1 METTKVYY
9 YSDGMYSRE
18 IERKSVKCPFC
29 GVINIP
35 EYLFLKNVERSDFFN
50 VFTQCTN
57 PTCRN
62 MFITQFS
69 TVGVRKPVFT
79 KILPTALPEK
89 RTFSN
94 IISELSPNF
103 CEIYNQAYIAEQT
116 NLMQICGT
124 GYRKSLEFLI
134 KDKGKGTTLTAYNKK
149 VEIANSSGKK
159 YIEEFYNN
167 PGKLHRLEVHLNNDE
182 VKEYLNRTKQE
193 LSFYSL
199 IDNRFLY
206 DLFDQTLNS
215 LIRFEYKGI
224 KLDWDD
230 LLLGVITTT
239 PEKDSVLKLTSSK
252 RTKKVA

>member
-134 KDKGKGTTLTAYNKK
+134 KDYLISTLPEDQHEAIKNK
-149 VEIANSSGKK
+149 
-159 YIEEFYNN
+159 F
-167 PGKLHRLEVHLNNDE
+167 LNNCIRDNISNINIKTVASRAVWLGNDE
-182 VKEYLNRTKQE
+182 THYTRKWEDKDINDLKSIIELTLHWIESEIRTQ
-193 LSFYSL
+193 
-199 IDNRFLY
+199 
-206 DLFDQTLNS
+206 
-215 LIRFEYKGI
+215 
-224 KLDWDD
+224 KLLEDM
-230 LLLGVITTT
+230 
-239 PEKDSVLKLTSSK
+239 PEF
-252 RTKKVA
+252 R

>member
-134 KDKGKGTTLTAYNKK
+134 KDYLISTLPEDQHEAIKNK
-149 VEIANSSGKK
+149 
-159 YIEEFYNN
+159 F
-167 PGKLHRLEVHLNNDE
+167 LNNCIRDNISNINIKTVASRAVWLGNDE
-182 VKEYLNRTKQE
+182 THYTRKRA
-193 LSFYSL
+193 
-199 IDNRFLY
+199 
-206 DLFDQTLNS
+206 
-215 LIRFEYKGI
+215 
-224 KLDWDD
+224 
-230 LLLGVITTT
+230 
-239 PEKDSVLKLTSSK
+239 DSS
-252 RTKKVA
+252 

>member
-35 EYLFLKNVERSDFFN
+35 EYLFLKNVERSDFLN

-134 KDKGKGTTLTAYNKK
+134 KDYLISTLPEGQHEAIKNK
-149 VEIANSSGKK
+149 
-159 YIEEFYNN
+159 F
-167 PGKLHRLEVHLNNDE
+167 LNNCIRDNISNINIKTVASRAVWLGNDE
-182 VKEYLNRTKQE
+182 THYTRKWEDKDINDLKSIIELTLHWIESEIRTQ
-193 LSFYSL
+193 
-199 IDNRFLY
+199 
-206 DLFDQTLNS
+206 
-215 LIRFEYKGI
+215 
-224 KLDWDD
+224 KLLEDM
-230 LLLGVITTT
+230 
-239 PEKDSVLKLTSSK
+239 PEF
-252 RTKKVA
+252 R

>member
-9 YSDGMYSRE
+9 YSNGMYSRE

-134 KDKGKGTTLTAYNKK
+134 KDYLISTLPEDQHEAIKNK
-149 VEIANSSGKK
+149 
-159 YIEEFYNN
+159 F
-167 PGKLHRLEVHLNNDE
+167 LNNCIRDNISNINIKTVASRAVWLGNDE
-182 VKEYLNRTKQE
+182 THYTRKWEDKDINDLKSIIELTLHWIESEIRTQ
-193 LSFYSL
+193 
-199 IDNRFLY
+199 
-206 DLFDQTLNS
+206 
-215 LIRFEYKGI
+215 
-224 KLDWDD
+224 KLLEDM
-230 LLLGVITTT
+230 
-239 PEKDSVLKLTSSK
+239 PEF
-252 RTKKVA
+252 R

>member
-9 YSDGMYSRE
+9 CSDGMYSRE

-35 EYLFLKNVERSDFFN
+35 EYLFLKNVERSDFLN

-134 KDKGKGTTLTAYNKK
+134 KDYLISTLPEDQHEAIKNK
-149 VEIANSSGKK
+149 
-159 YIEEFYNN
+159 F
-167 PGKLHRLEVHLNNDE
+167 LNNCIRDNISNINIKTVASRAVWLGNDE
-182 VKEYLNRTKQE
+182 THYTRKWEDKDINDLKSIIELTLHWIESEIRTQ
-193 LSFYSL
+193 
-199 IDNRFLY
+199 
-206 DLFDQTLNS
+206 
-215 LIRFEYKGI
+215 
-224 KLDWDD
+224 KLLEDM
-230 LLLGVITTT
+230 
-239 PEKDSVLKLTSSK
+239 PEF
-252 RTKKVA
+252 R

>member
-50 VFTQCTN
+50 
-57 PTCRN
+57 
-62 MFITQFS
+62 
-69 TVGVRKPVFT
+69 VFT

-134 KDKGKGTTLTAYNKK
+134 KDYLISTLPEDQHEAIKNK
-149 VEIANSSGKK
+149 
-159 YIEEFYNN
+159 F
-167 PGKLHRLEVHLNNDE
+167 LNNCIRDNISNINIKTVASRAVWLGNDE
-182 VKEYLNRTKQE
+182 THYTRKWEDKDINDLKSIIELTLHWIESEIRTQ
-193 LSFYSL
+193 
-199 IDNRFLY
+199 
-206 DLFDQTLNS
+206 
-215 LIRFEYKGI
+215 
-224 KLDWDD
+224 KLLEDM
-230 LLLGVITTT
+230 
-239 PEKDSVLKLTSSK
+239 PEF
-252 RTKKVA
+252 R

>member
-62 MFITQFS
+62 MFITQIS

-134 KDKGKGTTLTAYNKK
+134 KDYLISTLPEDQHEAIKNK
-149 VEIANSSGKK
+149 
-159 YIEEFYNN
+159 F
-167 PGKLHRLEVHLNNDE
+167 LNNCIRDNISNINIKTVASRAVWLGNDE
-182 VKEYLNRTKQE
+182 THYTRKWEDKDINDLKSIIELTLHWIESEIRTQ
-193 LSFYSL
+193 
-199 IDNRFLY
+199 
-206 DLFDQTLNS
+206 
-215 LIRFEYKGI
+215 
-224 KLDWDD
+224 KLLEDM
-230 LLLGVITTT
+230 
-239 PEKDSVLKLTSSK
+239 PEF
-252 RTKKVA
+252 R

>member
-9 YSDGMYSRE
+9 YTDGMYSRE
-18 IERKSVKCPFC
+18 IERKTVKCPFC

-134 KDKGKGTTLTAYNKK
+134 KDYLISTLPEDQHEAIKNK
-149 VEIANSSGKK
+149 
-159 YIEEFYNN
+159 F
-167 PGKLHRLEVHLNNDE
+167 LNNCIRDNISNINIKTVASRAVWLGNDE
-182 VKEYLNRTKQE
+182 THYTRKWEDKDINDLKSIIELTLHWIESEIRTQ
-193 LSFYSL
+193 
-199 IDNRFLY
+199 
-206 DLFDQTLNS
+206 
-215 LIRFEYKGI
+215 
-224 KLDWDD
+224 KLLEDM
-230 LLLGVITTT
+230 
-239 PEKDSVLKLTSSK
+239 PEF
-252 RTKKVA
+252 R

>member
-35 EYLFLKNVERSDFFN
+35 EYLFLKNVERSDLFN

-134 KDKGKGTTLTAYNKK
+134 KDYLISTLPEDQHEAIKNK
-149 VEIANSSGKK
+149 
-159 YIEEFYNN
+159 F
-167 PGKLHRLEVHLNNDE
+167 LNNCIRDNISNINIKTVASRAVWLGNDE
-182 VKEYLNRTKQE
+182 THYTRKWEDKDINDLKSIIELTLHWIESEIRTQ
-193 LSFYSL
+193 
-199 IDNRFLY
+199 
-206 DLFDQTLNS
+206 
-215 LIRFEYKGI
+215 
-224 KLDWDD
+224 KLLEDM
-230 LLLGVITTT
+230 
-239 PEKDSVLKLTSSK
+239 PEF
-252 RTKKVA
+252 R

>member
-9 YSDGMYSRE
+9 CSDGMYSRE

-35 EYLFLKNVERSDFFN
+35 EYLFLKNVEGSDFPN

-89 RTFSN
+89 RTFSD
-94 IISELSPNF
+94 IISELSPIF

-134 KDKGKGTTLTAYNKK
+134 KDYLISTLPEDQHEAIKNK
-149 VEIANSSGKK
+149 
-159 YIEEFYNN
+159 F
-167 PGKLHRLEVHLNNDE
+167 LNNCIRDNISNINIKTVASRAVWLGNDE
-182 VKEYLNRTKQE
+182 THYTRKWEDKDINDLKSIIELTLHWIESEIRTQ
-193 LSFYSL
+193 
-199 IDNRFLY
+199 
-206 DLFDQTLNS
+206 
-215 LIRFEYKGI
+215 
-224 KLDWDD
+224 KLLEDM
-230 LLLGVITTT
+230 
-239 PEKDSVLKLTSSK
+239 PEF
-252 RTKKVA
+252 R

>member
-35 EYLFLKNVERSDFFN
+35 EYLFLKNVERSDFLN

-134 KDKGKGTTLTAYNKK
+134 KDYLISTLPEDQHEAIKNK
-149 VEIANSSGKK
+149 
-159 YIEEFYNN
+159 F
-167 PGKLHRLEVHLNNDE
+167 LNNCIRDNISNINIKTVASRAVWLGNDE
-182 VKEYLNRTKQE
+182 THYTRKWEDKDINDLKSIIELTLHWIESEIRTQ
-193 LSFYSL
+193 
-199 IDNRFLY
+199 
-206 DLFDQTLNS
+206 
-215 LIRFEYKGI
+215 
-224 KLDWDD
+224 KLLEDM
-230 LLLGVITTT
+230 
-239 PEKDSVLKLTSSK
+239 PEF
-252 RTKKVA
+252 R

>member
-89 RTFSN
+89 RTFSD
-94 IISELSPNF
+94 IISELSPIF

-134 KDKGKGTTLTAYNKK
+134 KDYLISTLPEDQHEAIKNK
-149 VEIANSSGKK
+149 
-159 YIEEFYNN
+159 F
-167 PGKLHRLEVHLNNDE
+167 LNNCIRDNISNINIKTVASRAVWLGNDE
-182 VKEYLNRTKQE
+182 THYTRKWEDKDINDLKSIIELTLHWIESEIRTQ
-193 LSFYSL
+193 
-199 IDNRFLY
+199 
-206 DLFDQTLNS
+206 
-215 LIRFEYKGI
+215 
-224 KLDWDD
+224 KLLEDM
-230 LLLGVITTT
+230 
-239 PEKDSVLKLTSSK
+239 PEF
-252 RTKKVA
+252 R

>member
-35 EYLFLKNVERSDFFN
+35 EYLFLKNVERNDFLN

-69 TVGVRKPVFT
+69 TVGVREPVFT

-89 RTFSN
+89 RTFSD

-134 KDKGKGTTLTAYNKK
+134 KDYLISTLPEDQHEAIKNK
-149 VEIANSSGKK
+149 
-159 YIEEFYNN
+159 F
-167 PGKLHRLEVHLNNDE
+167 LNNCIRDNISNINIKTVASRAVWLGNDE
-182 VKEYLNRTKQE
+182 THYTRKWEDKDINDLKSIIELTLHWIESEIRTQ
-193 LSFYSL
+193 
-199 IDNRFLY
+199 
-206 DLFDQTLNS
+206 
-215 LIRFEYKGI
+215 
-224 KLDWDD
+224 KLLEDM
-230 LLLGVITTT
+230 
-239 PEKDSVLKLTSSK
+239 PEF
-252 RTKKVA
+252 R

>member
-1 METTKVYY
+1 MKKIWTKISFTQSFAKSTTPTKMQ
-9 YSDGMYSRE
+9 YSESRVTVL
-18 IERKSVKCPFC
+18 S
-29 GVINIP
+29 
-35 EYLFLKNVERSDFFN
+35 LFLKGNRNLFLPQNIFCLYITVLAFFQKNVERSDFFN

-89 RTFSN
+89 RTFSD

-134 KDKGKGTTLTAYNKK
+134 KDYLISTLPEDQHEAIKNK
-149 VEIANSSGKK
+149 
-159 YIEEFYNN
+159 F
-167 PGKLHRLEVHLNNDE
+167 LNNCIRDNISNINIKTVASRAVWLGNDE
-182 VKEYLNRTKQE
+182 THYTRKWEDKDINDLKSIIELTLHWIESEIRTQ
-193 LSFYSL
+193 
-199 IDNRFLY
+199 
-206 DLFDQTLNS
+206 
-215 LIRFEYKGI
+215 
-224 KLDWDD
+224 KLLEDM
-230 LLLGVITTT
+230 
-239 PEKDSVLKLTSSK
+239 PEF
-252 RTKKVA
+252 R

>member
-103 CEIYNQAYIAEQT
+103 CEIYNQAYIAEHT

-134 KDKGKGTTLTAYNKK
+134 KDYLISTLPEDQHEAIKNK
-149 VEIANSSGKK
+149 
-159 YIEEFYNN
+159 F
-167 PGKLHRLEVHLNNDE
+167 LNNCIRDNISNINIKTVASRAVWLGNDE
-182 VKEYLNRTKQE
+182 THYTRKWEDKDINDLKSIIELTLHWIESEIRTQ
-193 LSFYSL
+193 
-199 IDNRFLY
+199 
-206 DLFDQTLNS
+206 
-215 LIRFEYKGI
+215 
-224 KLDWDD
+224 KLLEDM
-230 LLLGVITTT
+230 
-239 PEKDSVLKLTSSK
+239 PEF
-252 RTKKVA
+252 R

>member
-9 YSDGMYSRE
+9 CSDGMYSRE

-62 MFITQFS
+62 MFITQFR

-134 KDKGKGTTLTAYNKK
+134 KDYLISTLPEDQHEAIKNK
-149 VEIANSSGKK
+149 
-159 YIEEFYNN
+159 F
-167 PGKLHRLEVHLNNDE
+167 LNNCIRDNISNINIKTVASRAVWLGNDE
-182 VKEYLNRTKQE
+182 THYTRKWEDKDINDLKSIIELTLHWIESEIRTQ
-193 LSFYSL
+193 
-199 IDNRFLY
+199 
-206 DLFDQTLNS
+206 
-215 LIRFEYKGI
+215 
-224 KLDWDD
+224 KLLEDM
-230 LLLGVITTT
+230 
-239 PEKDSVLKLTSSK
+239 PEF
-252 RTKKVA
+252 R

>member
-9 YSDGMYSRE
+9 CSDGMHSRE

-89 RTFSN
+89 RTFSD

-134 KDKGKGTTLTAYNKK
+134 KDYLISTLPEDQHEAIKNK
-149 VEIANSSGKK
+149 
-159 YIEEFYNN
+159 F
-167 PGKLHRLEVHLNNDE
+167 LNNCIRDNISNINIKTVASRAVWLGNDE
-182 VKEYLNRTKQE
+182 THYTRKWEDKDINDLKSIIELTLHWIESEIRTQ
-193 LSFYSL
+193 
-199 IDNRFLY
+199 
-206 DLFDQTLNS
+206 
-215 LIRFEYKGI
+215 
-224 KLDWDD
+224 KLLEDM
-230 LLLGVITTT
+230 
-239 PEKDSVLKLTSSK
+239 PEF
-252 RTKKVA
+252 R

>member
-35 EYLFLKNVERSDFFN
+35 EYLFLKNVERSDFLN

-134 KDKGKGTTLTAYNKK
+134 KDYLISTLPEDQHEAIKNK
-149 VEIANSSGKK
+149 
-159 YIEEFYNN
+159 F
-167 PGKLHRLEVHLNNDE
+167 LNNCIRDNISNINIKTVASRTVWLGNDE
-182 VKEYLNRTKQE
+182 THYTRKWEDKDINDLKSIIELTLHWIESEIRTQ
-193 LSFYSL
+193 
-199 IDNRFLY
+199 
-206 DLFDQTLNS
+206 
-215 LIRFEYKGI
+215 
-224 KLDWDD
+224 KLLEDM
-230 LLLGVITTT
+230 
-239 PEKDSVLKLTSSK
+239 PEF
-252 RTKKVA
+252 R

>member
-35 EYLFLKNVERSDFFN
+35 EYLFLKNVERSDFLN

-89 RTFSN
+89 RTFSD

-134 KDKGKGTTLTAYNKK
+134 KDYLISTLPEDQHEAIKNK
-149 VEIANSSGKK
+149 
-159 YIEEFYNN
+159 F
-167 PGKLHRLEVHLNNDE
+167 LNNCIRDNISNINIKTVASRAVWLGNDE
-182 VKEYLNRTKQE
+182 THYTRKWEDKDINDLKSIIELTLHWIESEIRTQ
-193 LSFYSL
+193 
-199 IDNRFLY
+199 
-206 DLFDQTLNS
+206 
-215 LIRFEYKGI
+215 
-224 KLDWDD
+224 KLLEDM
-230 LLLGVITTT
+230 
-239 PEKDSVLKLTSSK
+239 PEF
-252 RTKKVA
+252 R

>member
-79 KILPTALPEK
+79 KSLPTALPEK

-134 KDKGKGTTLTAYNKK
+134 KDYLISTLPEDQHEAIKNK
-149 VEIANSSGKK
+149 
-159 YIEEFYNN
+159 F
-167 PGKLHRLEVHLNNDE
+167 LNNCIRDNISNINIKTVASRAVWLGNDE
-182 VKEYLNRTKQE
+182 THYTRKWEDKDINDLKSIIELTLHWIESEIRTQ
-193 LSFYSL
+193 
-199 IDNRFLY
+199 
-206 DLFDQTLNS
+206 
-215 LIRFEYKGI
+215 
-224 KLDWDD
+224 KLLEDM
-230 LLLGVITTT
+230 
-239 PEKDSVLKLTSSK
+239 PEF
-252 RTKKVA
+252 R

>member
-9 YSDGMYSRE
+9 YSDDMYSRE

-35 EYLFLKNVERSDFFN
+35 EYLFLKNVERSDFLN

-134 KDKGKGTTLTAYNKK
+134 KDYLISTLPEDQHEAIKNK
-149 VEIANSSGKK
+149 
-159 YIEEFYNN
+159 F
-167 PGKLHRLEVHLNNDE
+167 LNNCIRDNISNINIKTVASRAVWLGNDE
-182 VKEYLNRTKQE
+182 THYTRKWEDKDINDLKSIIELTLHWIESEIRTQ
-193 LSFYSL
+193 
-199 IDNRFLY
+199 
-206 DLFDQTLNS
+206 
-215 LIRFEYKGI
+215 
-224 KLDWDD
+224 KLLEDM
-230 LLLGVITTT
+230 
-239 PEKDSVLKLTSSK
+239 PEF
-252 RTKKVA
+252 R

>member
-35 EYLFLKNVERSDFFN
+35 EYLFLKNVERSDFLN

-89 RTFSN
+89 RTFSD
-94 IISELSPNF
+94 IISELSPIF

-134 KDKGKGTTLTAYNKK
+134 KDYLISTLPEDQHEAIKNK
-149 VEIANSSGKK
+149 
-159 YIEEFYNN
+159 F
-167 PGKLHRLEVHLNNDE
+167 LNNCIRDNISNINIKTVASRAVWLGNDE
-182 VKEYLNRTKQE
+182 THYTRKWEDKDINDLKSIIELTLHWIESEIRTQ
-193 LSFYSL
+193 
-199 IDNRFLY
+199 
-206 DLFDQTLNS
+206 
-215 LIRFEYKGI
+215 
-224 KLDWDD
+224 KLLEDM
-230 LLLGVITTT
+230 
-239 PEKDSVLKLTSSK
+239 PEF
-252 RTKKVA
+252 R

>member
-35 EYLFLKNVERSDFFN
+35 EYLFLKNVERSDFLN

-116 NLMQICGT
+116 NLMQICDT

-134 KDKGKGTTLTAYNKK
+134 KDYLISTLPEDQHEAIKNK
-149 VEIANSSGKK
+149 
-159 YIEEFYNN
+159 F
-167 PGKLHRLEVHLNNDE
+167 LNNCIRDNISNINIKTVASRAVWLGNDE
-182 VKEYLNRTKQE
+182 THYTRKWEDKDINDLKSIIELTLHWIESEIRTQ
-193 LSFYSL
+193 
-199 IDNRFLY
+199 
-206 DLFDQTLNS
+206 
-215 LIRFEYKGI
+215 
-224 KLDWDD
+224 KLLEDM
-230 LLLGVITTT
+230 
-239 PEKDSVLKLTSSK
+239 PEF
-252 RTKKVA
+252 R

>member
-9 YSDGMYSRE
+9 CSDGMYSRE

-35 EYLFLKNVERSDFFN
+35 EYLFLKNVERSDFLN

-134 KDKGKGTTLTAYNKK
+134 KDYLISTLPADQHEAIKNK
-149 VEIANSSGKK
+149 
-159 YIEEFYNN
+159 F
-167 PGKLHRLEVHLNNDE
+167 LNNCIRDNISNINIKTVASRAVWLGNDE
-182 VKEYLNRTKQE
+182 THYTRKWEDKDINDLKSIIELTLHWIESEIRTQ
-193 LSFYSL
+193 
-199 IDNRFLY
+199 
-206 DLFDQTLNS
+206 
-215 LIRFEYKGI
+215 
-224 KLDWDD
+224 KLLEDM
-230 LLLGVITTT
+230 
-239 PEKDSVLKLTSSK
+239 PEF
-252 RTKKVA
+252 R

>member
-35 EYLFLKNVERSDFFN
+35 EYLFLKNVERSDFLN

-89 RTFSN
+89 RTFSD
-94 IISELSPNF
+94 IISELSPIF

-134 KDKGKGTTLTAYNKK
+134 KDYLISTLPADQHEAIKNK
-149 VEIANSSGKK
+149 
-159 YIEEFYNN
+159 F
-167 PGKLHRLEVHLNNDE
+167 LNNCIRDNISNINIKTVASRAVWLGNDE
-182 VKEYLNRTKQE
+182 THYTRKWEDKDINDLKSIIELTLHWIESEIRTQ
-193 LSFYSL
+193 
-199 IDNRFLY
+199 
-206 DLFDQTLNS
+206 
-215 LIRFEYKGI
+215 
-224 KLDWDD
+224 KLLEDM
-230 LLLGVITTT
+230 
-239 PEKDSVLKLTSSK
+239 PEF
-252 RTKKVA
+252 R

>member
-9 YSDGMYSRE
+9 CSDGMHSRE

-35 EYLFLKNVERSDFFN
+35 EYLFLKNVEGSDFLN

-89 RTFSN
+89 RTFSD

-134 KDKGKGTTLTAYNKK
+134 KDYLISTLPADQHEAIKNK
-149 VEIANSSGKK
+149 
-159 YIEEFYNN
+159 F
-167 PGKLHRLEVHLNNDE
+167 LNNCIRDNISNINIKTVASRAVWLGNDE
-182 VKEYLNRTKQE
+182 THYTRKWEDKDINDLKSIIELTLHWIESEIRTQ
-193 LSFYSL
+193 
-199 IDNRFLY
+199 
-206 DLFDQTLNS
+206 
-215 LIRFEYKGI
+215 
-224 KLDWDD
+224 KLLEDM
-230 LLLGVITTT
+230 
-239 PEKDSVLKLTSSK
+239 PEF
-252 RTKKVA
+252 R

>member
-9 YSDGMYSRE
+9 CSDGMYSRE

-35 EYLFLKNVERSDFFN
+35 EYLFLKNVERSDFLN

-89 RTFSN
+89 RTFSD
-94 IISELSPNF
+94 IISELSPIF

-134 KDKGKGTTLTAYNKK
+134 KDYLISTLPEDQHEAIKNK
-149 VEIANSSGKK
+149 
-159 YIEEFYNN
+159 F
-167 PGKLHRLEVHLNNDE
+167 LNNCIRDNISNINIKTVASRAVWLGNDE
-182 VKEYLNRTKQE
+182 THYTRKWEDKDINDLKSIIELTLHWIESEIRTQ
-193 LSFYSL
+193 
-199 IDNRFLY
+199 
-206 DLFDQTLNS
+206 
-215 LIRFEYKGI
+215 
-224 KLDWDD
+224 KLLEDM
-230 LLLGVITTT
+230 
-239 PEKDSVLKLTSSK
+239 PEF
-252 RTKKVA
+252 R

>member
-35 EYLFLKNVERSDFFN
+35 EYLSPKNVERSDFLN

-134 KDKGKGTTLTAYNKK
+134 KDYLISTLPEDQHEAIKNK
-149 VEIANSSGKK
+149 
-159 YIEEFYNN
+159 F
-167 PGKLHRLEVHLNNDE
+167 LNNCIRDNISNINIKTVASRAVWLGNDE
-182 VKEYLNRTKQE
+182 THYTRKWEDKDINDLKSIIELTLHWIESEIRTQ
-193 LSFYSL
+193 
-199 IDNRFLY
+199 
-206 DLFDQTLNS
+206 
-215 LIRFEYKGI
+215 
-224 KLDWDD
+224 KLLEDM
-230 LLLGVITTT
+230 
-239 PEKDSVLKLTSSK
+239 PEF
-252 RTKKVA
+252 R

>member
-29 GVINIP
+29 GVINSP

-134 KDKGKGTTLTAYNKK
+134 KDYLISTLPEDQHEAIKNK
-149 VEIANSSGKK
+149 
-159 YIEEFYNN
+159 F
-167 PGKLHRLEVHLNNDE
+167 LNNCIRDNISNINIKTVASRAVWLGNDE
-182 VKEYLNRTKQE
+182 THYTRKWEDKDINDLKSIIELTLHWIESEIRTQ
-193 LSFYSL
+193 
-199 IDNRFLY
+199 
-206 DLFDQTLNS
+206 
-215 LIRFEYKGI
+215 
-224 KLDWDD
+224 KLLEDM
-230 LLLGVITTT
+230 
-239 PEKDSVLKLTSSK
+239 PEF
-252 RTKKVA
+252 R

>member
-9 YSDGMYSRE
+9 CSDGMHSRE

-35 EYLFLKNVERSDFFN
+35 EYLFLKNVERSDFLN

-134 KDKGKGTTLTAYNKK
+134 KDYLISTLPEDQHEAIKNK
-149 VEIANSSGKK
+149 
-159 YIEEFYNN
+159 F
-167 PGKLHRLEVHLNNDE
+167 LNNCIRDNISNINIKTVASRAVWLGNDE
-182 VKEYLNRTKQE
+182 THYTRKWEDKDINDLKSIIELTLHWIESEIRTQ
-193 LSFYSL
+193 
-199 IDNRFLY
+199 
-206 DLFDQTLNS
+206 
-215 LIRFEYKGI
+215 
-224 KLDWDD
+224 KLLEDM
-230 LLLGVITTT
+230 
-239 PEKDSVLKLTSSK
+239 PEF
-252 RTKKVA
+252 R

>member
-94 IISELSPNF
+94 IISEFSPNF
-103 CEIYNQAYIAEQT
+103 CDIYNQAYIAEQT

-134 KDKGKGTTLTAYNKK
+134 KDYLISTLPEDQHEAIKNK
-149 VEIANSSGKK
+149 
-159 YIEEFYNN
+159 F
-167 PGKLHRLEVHLNNDE
+167 LNNCIRDNISNINIKTVASRAVWLGNDE
-182 VKEYLNRTKQE
+182 THYTRKWEDKDINDLKSIIELTLHWIESEIRTQ
-193 LSFYSL
+193 
-199 IDNRFLY
+199 
-206 DLFDQTLNS
+206 
-215 LIRFEYKGI
+215 
-224 KLDWDD
+224 KLLEDM
-230 LLLGVITTT
+230 
-239 PEKDSVLKLTSSK
+239 PEF
-252 RTKKVA
+252 R